1 MALSTLLS
9 SKFEFIARGDK
20 LIRSIIDN
28 TKIGDSIRM
37 INKFIR
43 YLIRVRMLGV
53 NVSRK
58 NSINNPIGIEKY
70 IEKTTHN
77 DCVVMKNL
85 CPYGLA

>member
-1 MALSTLLS
+1 
-9 SKFEFIARGDK
+9 
-20 LIRSIIDN
+20 
-28 TKIGDSIRM
+28 
-37 INKFIR
+37 
-43 YLIRVRMLGV
+43 MLGV

-58 NSINNPIGIEKY
+58 NPINNPIGVEKY